1 MRITLIRYENP
12 LLLALAGKHV
22 QFKEFVASSL
32 GSLSKLDFA
41 AALKSTHSA
50 RTIAIQMA
58 DDASKGERSLRA
70 CSCSNAC
77 CASAAMC
84 KCQRVSHRS
93 FWQQRSRRGRG
104 CVVHESESHGTVA
117 QLRQRL

>member
-1 MRITLIRYENP
+1 LCFYAAFLFAMRITLIRYENP

-84 KCQRVSHRS
+84 KCQRFSHRS
-93 FWQQRSRRGRG
+93 FW
-104 CVVHESESHGTVA
+104 
-117 QLRQRL
+117 